1 MKPRAITRFTHVG
14 LAMASLMIA
23 SGVVEAAPVTLYF
36 AGTVNSVN
44 IGLATQFAPDQTLT
58 GSYTFDSVTP
68 AIAGSTSS
76 SATYNALTAL
86 NFTINGYT
94 GSLTRA
100 AGGPEIEIYNNFHG
114 SDGYEVTN
122 YYSGLTGNRVNGF
135 VLSNFALFLNDP
147 TQTAFNT
154 ALSLPTTVDL
164 SHFSIQ
170 NFDLI
175 FFNAN
180 NAEEEQMVTGVIN
193 QIADHPIVVQ
203 PIPEPCT
210 LALFGAGLVGLTLR
224 RPRRS

>member
-1 MKPRAITRFTHVG
+1 MKPRAITRFTHIG

-23 SGVVEAAPVTLYF
+23 SGVVEASPVTLYF
-36 AGTVNSVN
+36 AGTVNNVN
-44 IGLATQFAPDQTLT
+44 IDLATQFAPDQTLT
-58 GSYTFDSVTP
+58 GSYTFDSATP

-76 SATYNALTAL
+76 NATYRALTAL

-94 GSLTRA
+94 GSLTRV
-100 AGGPEIEIYNNFHG
+100 GPEAGIEIYNDFHG
-114 SDGYEVTN
+114 SDGYAVTN
-122 YYSGLTGNRVNGF
+122 YYFGLTGNRVNGF
-135 VLSNFALFLNDP
+135 VLSDFGLFLGDP

-164 SHFSIQ
+164 SHFSIR

-180 NAEEEQMVTGVIN
+180 NGDDERMVTGVIN

-210 LALFGAGLVGLTLR
+210 LALFGTGLVALTLR
-224 RPRRS
+224 RHRRS